1 MTGEQFLR
9 RRADP
14 SLLLTRKLL
23 ADARHR
29 EGEVRRPRRAC
40 DGQLRGDGARP
51 STLRSRSQPGRLH
64 LADCQEA

>member
-29 EGEVRRPRRAC
+29 EGEATDLTP
-40 DGQLRGDGARP
+40 
-51 STLRSRSQPGRLH
+51 
-64 LADCQEA
+64 